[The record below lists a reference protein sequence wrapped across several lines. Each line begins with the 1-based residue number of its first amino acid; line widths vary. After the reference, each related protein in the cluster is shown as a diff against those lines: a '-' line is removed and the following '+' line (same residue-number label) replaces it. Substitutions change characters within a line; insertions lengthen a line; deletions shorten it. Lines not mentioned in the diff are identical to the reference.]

1 MKNLVYCLYSRKSS
15 ESKERQ
21 ALSIQDQKA
30 ECVEYAQREKIFID
44 EDLEL
49 SESKSA
55 FKPNNR
61 PVFTQ
66 MLHLIES
73 GRINAILT
81 WKPDRLSRNP
91 EEGGRI
97 LQMLQD
103 GRLKAIHTA
112 TGEVYTQDS
121 DHLILQIHFGMANQY
136 SRNLSQNV
144 KRGMKRKCLR
154 KEYPG
159 TAPVGYMS
167 KGEPGRKNIVP
178 HPVEAPVLKELFQL
192 ASQKVYSLGYLEKW
206 LYEKKIR
213 TKRGK
218 RISKSHLVHILTT
231 PTYYGYFTYGEEL
244 YEGSYEP
251 LVSKTIWNRIQKALR
266 DRSKAKINTW
276 KPYLN
281 GIIKCGQCG
290 CSITTTVKKK
300 YYKRTDR
307 TAEYR
312 YNHCTHRRGD
322 CDQPQMTVQELEEQ
336 LASAIGQ
343 IKISEDVWKLG
354 IKLLKA
360 KNSEETDRF
369 SEKLKI
375 LNSQLER
382 VQERK
387 KRLIVMRADEEIY
400 KDEFIEQKALI
411 LNEEARIN
419 SLINDLSD
427 SSNNWLER
435 TEEFLNIAFYVR
447 DIMESGEVEEK
458 RRLIITVG
466 ENFFLEDKKLTF
478 QMRKPFD
485 ALLNPAYRTNVMPC

>member
-300 YYKRTDR
+300 YYKRT
-307 TAEYR
+307 
-312 YNHCTHRRGD
+312 
-322 CDQPQMTVQELEEQ
+322 LE
-336 LASAIGQ
+336 Q
-343 IKISEDVWKLG
+343 IIHLG
-354 IKLLKA
+354 ITSSL
-360 KNSEETDRF
+360 NRYYR
-369 SEKLKI
+369 KI
-375 LNSQLER
+375 LLYLE
-382 VQERK
+382 
-387 KRLIVMRADEEIY
+387 
-400 KDEFIEQKALI
+400 
-411 LNEEARIN
+411 
-419 SLINDLSD
+419 
-427 SSNNWLER
+427 
-435 TEEFLNIAFYVR
+435 
-447 DIMESGEVEEK
+447 
-458 RRLIITVG
+458 
-466 ENFFLEDKKLTF
+466 
-478 QMRKPFD
+478 
-485 ALLNPAYRTNVMPC
+485 LL